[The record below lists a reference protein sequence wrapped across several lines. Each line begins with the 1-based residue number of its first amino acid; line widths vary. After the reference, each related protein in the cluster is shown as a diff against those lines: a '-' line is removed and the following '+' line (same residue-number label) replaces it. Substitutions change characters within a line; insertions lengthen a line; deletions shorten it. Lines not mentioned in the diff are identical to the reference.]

1 MYYEGI
7 GINKGSD
14 PTKSNKSKECMIWHY
29 CFFNHEFKRQ
39 DSAWNDLTTLC
50 LNISDITIITFK
62 NVNYP
67 CIIHNI
73 SKSQAINLIQ
83 SAVLENRGYL

>member
-7 GINKGSD
+7 DINEGSD

-39 DSAWNDLTTLC
+39 DSVRNDLTMLC
-50 LNISDITIITFK
+50 LNISDITIITAK

-67 CIIHNI
+67 CIIHKMVDIMDIYKSLNI
-73 SKSQAINLIQ
+73 SFGTVTK
-83 SAVLENRGYL
+83 Y

>member
-7 GINKGSD
+7 DINEGSD

-39 DSAWNDLTTLC
+39 DSVRNDLT
-50 LNISDITIITFK
+50 I
-62 NVNYP
+62 
-67 CIIHNI
+67 
-73 SKSQAINLIQ
+73 
-83 SAVLENRGYL
+83 